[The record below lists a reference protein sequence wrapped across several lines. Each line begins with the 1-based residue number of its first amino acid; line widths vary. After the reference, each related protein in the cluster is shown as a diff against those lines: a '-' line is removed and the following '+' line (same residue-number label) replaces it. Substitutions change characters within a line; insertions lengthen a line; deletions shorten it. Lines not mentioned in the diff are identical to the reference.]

1 MTASA
6 FVAAA
11 VVLAAR
17 CVLLQRRLA
26 VRERER
32 VAMGRLFG
40 MGPKP

>member
-1 MTASA
+1 MTTSA
-6 FVAAA
+6 PVAAA

-26 VRERER
+26 DRDRYVCAS
-32 VAMGRLFG
+32 VRLFG